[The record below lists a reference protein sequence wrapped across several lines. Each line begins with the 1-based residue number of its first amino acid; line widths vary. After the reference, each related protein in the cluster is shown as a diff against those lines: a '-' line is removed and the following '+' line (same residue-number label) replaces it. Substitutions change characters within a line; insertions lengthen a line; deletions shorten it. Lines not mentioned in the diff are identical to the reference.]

1 VVGSLGALETAVTG
15 YNLERVYI
23 VDMSSAPVALA
34 LHYSHRE
41 AAVGLACC
49 RQEVHYT
56 RHMGLELAC
65 WKMVVEELHMM
76 LMVSGMVAVETRPL
90 LDQLVL
96 IERHYRGQQSHN

>member
-1 VVGSLGALETAVTG
+1 MGSLGALETAVTG
-15 YNLERVYI
+15 YNLEWVYI

-34 LHYSHRE
+34 LHYSHKE
-41 AAVGLACC
+41 AAVGLVCC

-65 WKMVVEELHMM
+65 WKMVVVELHMM
-76 LMVSGMVAVETRPL
+76 LMVAVEMRPL

-96 IERHYRGQQSHN
+96 VERHYRGRQSHS